1 MSSAAA
7 SQISCFST
15 IQNRF
20 NLTHSHPHLLPSQL
34 RIVMNSDRLAM
45 KVSSSGSRPA
55 LKFTAKSSKS
65 DNDILDKPLSNIE
78 DNVNEDEISEP
89 VENAVTEPVKA
100 AKIHD
105 FCFGIPYG
113 GIVFLGGLVGF
124 LFSRNTATLMSG
136 GLYGGGLLALSLISL
151 KVWGQGHSSLLFILG
166 QAGIAATLL
175 WKNMQTY
182 SLTKRILP
190 TGFNIVISGAM
201 LCFYAYVVVSGGNPP
216 PKKKAKAAAAAALS

>member
-34 RIVMNSDRLAM
+34 RIVNDRHAI

-65 DNDILDKPLSNIE
+65 DNNILDKPLSNIE
-78 DNVNEDEISEP
+78 DNVNEDKISQP

-166 QAGIAATLL
+166 QAGIAAALL

-190 TGFNIVISGAM
+190 TGLNIVISGAM

-216 PKKKAKAAAAAALS
+216 PKKKAKAAAAAAALS